1 MRREEPG
8 DRAFLLGLYGD
19 GRADE
24 LAAVP
29 WSPLDRLRFLGSQFA
44 AQEAH
49 YAANEAAADRWI
61 VTRGDH
67 AIGRLYLAREPRWWR
82 LLEIAIKPGEQR
94 SGIGGALVGWTI
106 EAAAAA
112 RAGVELQ
119 VVPDNT
125 GAIAFY
131 RRLGFAEAPPH
142 GATRLRMRRPRAPS

>member
-1 MRREEPG
+1 LRREEPG

-24 LAAVP
+24 LAAVS

-49 YAANEAAADRWI
+49 YAANEAGADRWI
-61 VTRGDH
+61 VTRGEH
-67 AIGRLYLAREPRWWR
+67 AIGRLYVARDPRWWR
-82 LLEIAIKPGEQR
+82 LLEIALKPGER
-94 SGIGGALVGWTI
+94 DGGIGGALVAWVI
-106 EAAAAA
+106 ESAGAA

-119 VVPDNT
+119 VVPDNV
-125 GAIAFY
+125 GAIALY

-142 GATRLRMRRPRAPS
+142 SGTRLRMRRKPS